1 MSGATRPRLDPVE
14 IARELAAALAVD
26 AAARDLER
34 LFPHAELDA
43 VKRSGLL
50 ALLVPDADGGLGGTA
65 GDVIRSVGSLA
76 EGDPSVAQMT
86 ITHHSGVELLNKIVP
101 PAVRAPYYARIVAG
115 ELMLTNAFSEVGTKT
130 IFEYKVRL
138 SPAGDG
144 GWRLN
149 GTKAYCTGSLGG
161 EALYGLA
168 VTDEET
174 PQPLAFLIETD
185 APGVVVEDDW
195 TGMGQRTTASG
206 TIEFRDAYVPA
217 ELAISPVAL
226 GPTLDNFLGT
236 MGQAMMSAL
245 FTGVA
250 KAALADAIDYVR
262 TKARPW
268 PHAGVERASD
278 DPYVLL
284 HIGEMHA
291 LVESADALVE
301 RAIERIEAAQAD
313 LSLETRVTASLAVA
327 TAKARSSEAALA
339 VCERLFQVCGA
350 GATVEKHNLDRHWR
364 NARTL
369 TLHDPVDYKSRL
381 TGDWLLNGTPPP
393 ITSHTP

>member
-1 MSGATRPRLDPVE
+1 MTASPLDPLAV
-14 IARELAAALAVD
+14 ARELATALATD

-34 LFPHAELDA
+34 RFPHAELDL

-50 ALLVPDADGGLGGTA
+50 ALLVPRADGGLGGTP
-65 GDVIRSVGSLA
+65 GDLIRTVGVLA
-76 EGDPSVAQMT
+76 EGDPSVAQLT
-86 ITHHSGVELLNKIVP
+86 IVHHSGVELLNKLAP

-115 ELMLTNAFSEVGTKT
+115 ALMLTNAYSEVGTKT
-130 IFEYKVRL
+130 IFDYKVRM

-144 GWRLN
+144 GWRIN
-149 GTKAYCTGSLGG
+149 GSKAYCTGSLGG

-168 VTDEET
+168 VTDEAT
-174 PQPLAFLIETD
+174 PQPLVFLIETG
-185 APGVVVEDDW
+185 APGVVVVDDW

-206 TIEFRDAYVPA
+206 TIEFHDAYVPA
-217 ELAISPVAL
+217 ELAISPAAL
-226 GPTLDNFLGT
+226 GPSLDNFFGT
-236 MGQAMMSAL
+236 MGQAMMSAHSV
-245 FTGVA
+245 GIA
-250 KAALADAIDYVR
+250 RAAFADAIAYVR
-262 TKARPW
+262 EKARPW

-284 HIGEMHA
+284 HIGRLHA

-301 RAIERIEAAQAD
+301 RAIERIEAAQAH
-313 LSLETRVTASLAVA
+313 LTLETRVAASLAVA
-327 TAKARSSEAALA
+327 TARARSTEVALE

-350 GATVEKHNLDRHWR
+350 GATVEKHNFDRHWR

-381 TGDWLLNGTPPP
+381 VGDWLLNGTPPP
-393 ITSHTP
+393 ISSHTP

>member
-1 MSGATRPRLDPVE
+1 MSSARRLDPLAV
-14 IARELAAALAVD
+14 ARELTAALAAD

-34 LFPHAELDA
+34 RFPHAELDA

-50 ALLVPDADGGLGGTA
+50 ALLVPRVDGGLGGTP
-65 GDVIRSVGSLA
+65 GDLIRTVGTLA

-86 ITHHSGVELLNKIVP
+86 ITHHSGVELLNKVVP
-101 PAVRAPYYARIVAG
+101 PAVRAPYYTRIVAG
-115 ELMLTNAFSEVGTKT
+115 ELMLTNAFSELGTRT

-185 APGVVVEDDW
+185 APGVIVQDDW

-206 TIEFRDAYVPA
+206 SIEFRDAYVPA

-226 GPTLDNFLGT
+226 GPTLDNFFGT

-245 FTGVA
+245 FTGIA
-250 KAALADAIDYVR
+250 KAALADAIEYVR

-301 RAIERIEAAQAD
+301 RAIERIEAAHAS
-313 LSLETRVTASLAVA
+313 LSLDTRVAASLAVA
-327 TAKARSSEAALA
+327 TAKARSTEAALA

-350 GATVEKHNLDRHWR
+350 GATVEKHDFDRHWR

-381 TGDWLLNGTPPP
+381 AGDWLLNGTPPP
-393 ITSHTP
+393 ISSHTP